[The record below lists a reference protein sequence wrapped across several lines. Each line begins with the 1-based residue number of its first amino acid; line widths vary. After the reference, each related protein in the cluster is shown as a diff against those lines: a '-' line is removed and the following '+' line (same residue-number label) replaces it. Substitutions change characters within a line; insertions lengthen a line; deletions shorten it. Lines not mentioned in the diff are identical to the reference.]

1 MSPLSFLNKLRFV
14 SVLIMAFFRT
24 IKKVRQKKPTD
35 NFDGAKKIYI
45 ILRKKII
52 LCNQSLL
59 FQIKE
64 IAWTTISGDSAN
76 DSCVCVSLVNLY
88 MAIKWFTNDLN
99 NIMDTIYEQ
108 ILLNIS
114 KALSRLY
121 VQCET
126 KVSKCDG
133 QCVWLWG
140 DTVIQVTV
148 TGSFRTFDS

>member
-1 MSPLSFLNKLRFV
+1 MV
-14 SVLIMAFFRT
+14 
-24 IKKVRQKKPTD
+24 QK
-35 NFDGAKKIYI
+35 NIYNI
-45 ILRKKII
+45 AKKII

-76 DSCVCVSLVNLY
+76 DSCVCVCVCVSLVNLY

-99 NIMDTIYEQ
+99 NIMDKIYEQ

-133 QCVWLWG
+133 RCVTDCEETRSYRW
-140 DTVIQVTV
+140 QVHFERSIRKTIF
-148 TGSFRTFDS
+148 GHQSNIIRMCRFIR